1 MNAHGSPHGSLVRE
15 LRKRAAARPPARRE
29 RPEHCDLCSAEIPPD
44 HRHLLHLEERRI
56 ACACESCRALLQ
68 GDTPWRPT
76 GTRTLWLSDLAFSEE
91 VWARFGIPIGLA
103 FFLARSSGD
112 VVALYPSP
120 AGATESE
127 LDLDAWAELVSANPG
142 LQDLEPE
149 IEGLIVN
156 RLSEPP
162 QYAVAPVDECYRL
175 VGLIKAGWEGISGGP
190 TVVAA
195 VESFFAELETRAA
208 A

>member
-1 MNAHGSPHGSLVRE
+1 MNANASLVRD
-15 LRKRAAARPPARRE
+15 LRKRAASRTSASQV
-29 RPEHCDLCSAEIPPD
+29 EHCDLCGGEIPPD

-56 ACACESCRALLQ
+56 ACSCETCRALLQ
-68 GDTPWRPT
+68 GDSPWRPA
-76 GTRTLWLSDLAFSEE
+76 GTRTLWLSDLALSDE

-103 FFLARSSGD
+103 FFLARGSGG

-120 AGATESE
+120 VGATESE

-156 RLSEPP
+156 RLSDPP
-162 QYAVAPVDECYRL
+162 QYAVAPIDDCYRL
-175 VGLIKAGWEGISGGP
+175 VGLIKAEWQGISGG
-190 TVVAA
+190 TAVAAA
-195 VESFFAELETRAA
+195 VERFFAELETRAVT
-208 A
+208 

>member
-1 MNAHGSPHGSLVRE
+1 MNANGSLVRE
-15 LRKRAAARPPARRE
+15 LRKRAAARTPVAGE
-29 RPEHCDLCSAEIPPD
+29 RPEQCDLCGVDIPPD

-56 ACACESCRALLQ
+56 ACSCETCRALLQ
-68 GDTPWRPT
+68 GDSPWRPT
-76 GTRTLWLSDLAFSEE
+76 GTRTLWLSDLALSEE

-103 FFLARSSGD
+103 FFLVRGSGD

-127 LDLDAWAELVSANPG
+127 LDLDAWTELVSANPG

-156 RLSEPP
+156 RLSEPR

-175 VGLIKAGWEGISGGP
+175 VGLIKTAWAGISGGP
-190 TVVAA
+190 AVGAA
-195 VESFFAELETRAA
+195 VESFFAELETKAPA
-208 A
+208 

>member
-1 MNAHGSPHGSLVRE
+1 MSSNPSLVRE
-15 LRKRAAARPPARRE
+15 LRKRAVGRATPQQ
-29 RPEHCDLCSAEIPPD
+29 RPEHCDLCGEEIPAD

-56 ACACESCRALLQ
+56 ACSCETCRALLQ
-68 GDTPWRPT
+68 ADSPWRPT
-76 GTRTLWLSDLAFSEE
+76 GTRTLWLSELALSDE

-103 FFLARSSGD
+103 FFLARASGD

-175 VGLIKAGWEGISGGP
+175 VGLIKSAWQGISGGP

-208 A
+208 S

>member
-1 MNAHGSPHGSLVRE
+1 MTTNASLVRE
-15 LRKRAAARPPARRE
+15 LRKRAAARTPTPQE
-29 RPEHCDLCSAEIPPD
+29 QTEHCDLCGVEIPPD

-56 ACACESCRALLQ
+56 ACSCEACRALLQ
-68 GDTPWRPT
+68 GDSPWRPT
-76 GTRTLWLSDLAFSEE
+76 GTRTLWLNDLVFSDE
-91 VWARFGIPIGLA
+91 VWGRFGIPIGLA
-103 FFLARSSGD
+103 FFLTRASGG

-142 LQDLEPE
+142 LQNLEPE

-156 RLSEPP
+156 RLSEPQ

-175 VGLIKAGWEGISGGP
+175 VGLIKTAWQGISGGP
-190 TVVAA
+190 SVGAA
-195 VESFFAELETRAA
+195 VESFFSELETRAVS
-208 A
+208 

>member
-1 MNAHGSPHGSLVRE
+1 MNANSSLVRE
-15 LRKRAAARPPARRE
+15 LRKRAAARPPAAQE
-29 RPEHCDLCSAEIPPD
+29 RPEHCDLCGMEIPPA

-56 ACACESCRALLQ
+56 ACSCETCRALLQ
-68 GDTPWRPT
+68 GDSPWRPT
-76 GTRTLWLSDLAFSEE
+76 GTRTLWLSDLALSDE

-103 FFLARSSGD
+103 FFLTRASGD

-156 RLSEPP
+156 RLSKPP
-162 QYAVAPVDECYRL
+162 QQAVAPIDECYRL
-175 VGLIKAGWEGISGGP
+175 VGLIKTAWQGISGGP
-190 TVVAA
+190 DVGPAL
-195 VESFFAELETRAA
+195 EDFFAELETRAA
-208 A
+208 S

>member
-1 MNAHGSPHGSLVRE
+1 MSTNASLVRE
-15 LRKRAAARPPARRE
+15 LRKRAATRVPPRE
-29 RPEHCDLCSAEIPPD
+29 RPEHCDLCGEEIPPD
-44 HRHLLHLEERRI
+44 HRHLLHLEERRV
-56 ACACESCRALLQ
+56 ACSCETCRALLQ
-68 GDTPWRPT
+68 ADSPWRPT
-76 GTRTLWLSDLAFSEE
+76 GTRTLWLDDLALSEE

-103 FFLARSSGD
+103 FFLARASGG

-127 LDLDAWAELVSANPG
+127 LDLDAWAELVSANPA

-156 RLSEPP
+156 RLSEPR

-175 VGLIKAGWEGISGGP
+175 VGLIKSAWQGISGGP

-195 VESFFAELETRAA
+195 VESFFAELETKAA
-208 A
+208 S